1 MILYNSIAYGERILP
16 SNLPNE
22 KTYNKISEWLIE
34 YHSTEEL
41 RKKMKC
47 KARIV
52 AQMIPVVKKIARTI
66 ARRANDPIDD
76 LVQAGCIGLL
86 KAIDN
91 FSPEKNDNFKVYA
104 GYLIIGE
111 MKHYLRDKL
120 NTIRVPRHIQEL
132 CIRINNFTQTLTA
145 EEVDQLTSDDVAY
158 ALQIPTKSVDFAM
171 QIDRRR
177 ATISLEEVYKSENN
191 KTLSYEEILSDNN
204 FKEASE
210 YEDARII
217 FDEILG
223 QLPDE
228 EKVLVDMYY
237 KLDMSQKEIA
247 VALQITQMGVS
258 RKLRKAFNT
267 IAEIMAQKEMSRL
280 DKEKAGDN

>member
-1 MILYNSIAYGERILP
+1 
-16 SNLPNE
+16 
-22 KTYNKISEWLIE
+22 
-34 YHSTEEL
+34 
-41 RKKMKC
+41 MKC